1 MNGNETLPWP
11 ALYIIKIFWKTVK
24 ILVQRRLSEIENT
37 VVQDIWIPLPQDYI
51 QSMYASIRSV
61 IRAQGQITKY

>member
-11 ALYIIKIFWKTVK
+11 ALYIIKNFWKTVK
-24 ILVQRRLSEIENT
+24 FLVQRRISEIENT

-51 QSMYASIRSV
+51 QSMYASIWGV